1 MFALFPLN
9 PTSISFRT
17 TPGGVDSLCIEH
29 PALDGPLSVPMDSPA
44 DLSAEGLAMYRAGQD
59 LTANIALGIVPGRDE
74 PEDNGEWCDRQLG
87 GQLIAALAAG
97 GYATPKQAG
106 TLIDIWDARAYG
118 ENCPVTVEPLRHGQ

>member
-59 LTANIALGIVPGRDE
+59 LTANIALGMVPGRPE
-74 PEDNGEWCDRQLG
+74 PKDTEDRSGIQLG
-87 GQLIAALAAG
+87 GHLIDALASSG
-97 GYATPKQAG
+97 HATQDQAEK
-106 TLIDIWDARAYG
+106 LVDIWEARAYG
-118 ENCPVTVEPLRHGQ
+118 EDCPFSVEPLRRGQ